1 MIWFLILA
9 AGAVGAPVLSG
20 SAAIATPAVAGF
32 ILLMLVTHGVAKLIQ
47 SGVRG
52 LSTLRALGLALN
64 MAFVPALSGLAG
76 LGALAVLEARLR
88 PYTTLDGRLLGDLV
102 SAGAGLLAASGMA
115 AIVAAG
121 VSRGCR
127 LGVSG
132 RASVRLAI
140 LAATG
145 WALVLV
151 GTLVLTRML
160 VFLLA
165 LVLLAWLGVR
175 QIAAL
180 KKTAPD
186 VKHGPSGPSPA
197 MPRLTVDDIAGSG
210 RERATTARAA
220 GGILIF
226 LGVALLSAYV
236 GFLAGLHAETAQEA
250 IDGPPERMVQVVF
263 AGQEIPR
270 GEVINRDMVMPVPY
284 PADLVVETMTTSL
297 EQVLGREARYDI
309 ARGMPITEG
318 MLGPAPVPT
327 PPVGAGASG

>member
-1 MIWFLILA
+1 MPRPLPLTAAVLLGLLSVPMIWFLILA

-102 SAGAGLLAASGMA
+102 SAGAGLLAASGLA

-165 LVLLAWLGVR
+165 PVLLAWLGVR

-180 KKTAPD
+180 KKIGPD
-186 VKHGPSGPSPA
+186 MKQEPSGPSPA
-197 MPRLTVDDIAGSG
+197 MSRPAVGDIEGSG
-210 RERATTARAA
+210 RDRATMARRV
-220 GGILIF
+220 GGILIS
-226 LGVALLSAYV
+226 LGVAFVFAYA
-236 GFLAGLHAETAQEA
+236 GFLVGLQV
-250 IDGPPERMVQVVF
+250 ER
-263 AGQEIPR
+263 AHL
-270 GEVINRDMVMPVPY
+270 
-284 PADLVVETMTTSL
+284 AT
-297 EQVLGREARYDI
+297 EQ
-309 ARGMPITEG
+309 
-318 MLGPAPVPT
+318 
-327 PPVGAGASG
+327 